1 MSKNKKITEQNEQK
15 VMTKYDLKMQKRKE
29 QKEKAKKE
37 QRISTII
44 GIVVAVALVCLFA
57 YFPIHN
63 YMVTHETYI
72 TVGDEEISKIEYD
85 YRYNVALNNYVGQ
98 YGDYMS
104 YFGLDLTQDF
114 SAQMYSDTL
123 TWKDFFDRLAVDSI
137 IQNRAVRAQIEAAG
151 FTYDTAEEYKA
162 FQESIKEAATTAGVS
177 LSAYVKQAYGSY
189 ATMGRIE
196 EFIKSDIV
204 VSEYYNK
211 MLEEQAPT
219 EEEIKAYYESYPDY
233 YDSVD
238 YRVKTVKAELPT
250 APTELADPVEE
261 TAKTDTTAE
270 GTTETTETEY
280 QPSEAEIEK
289 AMADAKVLADAAEA
303 TIKTDGELIENVTS
317 SYMSTTIGTWLFD
330 SARKP
335 GDTTVIRDDINN
347 QYYILAFEKRYLDE
361 SPSTDVR
368 VIMTQDKTGEEILNE
383 WKSGEATEESFA
395 EICMQYSIDSYAA
408 TGGLYEGVTES
419 GMPEELGSWV
429 FDASRV
435 AGDTTAVDVTAEDGT
450 TTYHYVMYYVGQ
462 NDPIWKL
469 SINNTLTQENM
480 YNYLEEIS
488 ADFEVQDPKGN
499 LNYLKV
505 QESEEAN
512 AESEAGTE
520 AVDSETG
527 SKAASGTEASAA
539 Q

>member
-1 MSKNKKITEQNEQK
+1 MSKNKKVTEQNEQK

-37 QRISTII
+37 QRISAII

-57 YFPIHN
+57 YFPIHS

-72 TVGDEEISKIEYD
+72 TVGDDEISKIEYD

-114 SAQMYSDTL
+114 STQMYSDTL
-123 TWKDFFDRLAVDSI
+123 TWKDFFDQLAVDSI
-137 IQNRAVRAQIEAAG
+137 VQNRAVRAQAEAAG
-151 FTYDTAEEYKA
+151 FTHDTSEEYKA
-162 FQESIKEAATTAGVS
+162 FQESIKEAATTTGVS
-177 LSAYVKQAYGSY
+177 LSAYVKQAYGPY

-211 MLEEQAPT
+211 MMEEQAPT
-219 EEEIKAYYESYPDY
+219 EEEMQAYYDNNPNY

-238 YRVKTVKAELPT
+238 YRVKTIKAELPT
-250 APTELADPVEE
+250 APTELADPVDEAAKAE
-261 TAKTDTTAE
+261 TSTE
-270 GTTETTETEY
+270 GAATTETEY

-289 AMADAKVLADAAEA
+289 AMEDAKVLADAAEA

-317 SYMSTTIGTWLFD
+317 SYMSTTIGSWLFD
-330 SARKP
+330 SARKS

-383 WKSGEATEESFA
+383 WKNGEATEDSFA
-395 EICMQYSIDSYAA
+395 ELCMQYSLDSYAA
-408 TGGLYEGVTES
+408 NGGLYEGVTES

-435 AGDTTAVDVTAEDGT
+435 AGDTTAVDVTGDDG

-480 YNYLEEIS
+480 YTYLEEIS

-499 LNYLKV
+499 LNYLTI
-505 QESEEAN
+505 QAEEAAV
-512 AESEAGTE
+512 AEASAASSEAAGTE
-520 AVDSETG
+520 AST
-527 SKAASGTEASAA
+527 A